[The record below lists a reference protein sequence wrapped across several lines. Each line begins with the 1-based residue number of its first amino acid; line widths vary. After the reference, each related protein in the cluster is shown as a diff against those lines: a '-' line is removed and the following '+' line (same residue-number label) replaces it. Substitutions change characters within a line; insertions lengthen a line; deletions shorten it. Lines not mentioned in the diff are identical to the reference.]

1 MVRIALDAGHGQDTY
16 EQRNTNGVEANGEV
30 FEEHHF
36 NASVVSYLKELLEYN
51 GFSVLLTQPLY
62 GKEVSLKGR
71 TDLANREDVDLFW
84 SVHANASND
93 PSIQGTCCFY
103 WHSSD
108 EGKRLAYL
116 FAKHM
121 QHSGI
126 HLHGNGVHASKI
138 GEWTN
143 LHVIRETN
151 MVAILTENGFMT
163 NEEDLSL
170 MKMSEYRR
178 KVARNHAQ
186 AISEYFDHTY
196 RDPEEQ
202 GDSIASWKREAV
214 EWMYEEGLLEGEEWK
229 QKVDEPLPL
238 WAQAVVLK
246 RLYDELK
253 N

>member
-1 MVRIALDAGHGQDTY
+1 
-16 EQRNTNGVEANGEV
+16 
-30 FEEHHF
+30 
-36 NASVVSYLKELLEYN
+36 
-51 GFSVLLTQPLY
+51 
-62 GKEVSLKGR
+62 
-71 TDLANREDVDLFW
+71 LFW
-84 SVHANASND
+84 SVHANAAND
-93 PSIQGTCCFY
+93 PYTRGACCFY

-163 NEEDLSL
+163 NEQDLAR
-170 MKMSEYRR
+170 MKTSQYRR

-186 AISEYFDHTY
+186 AISEYFGHTY
-196 RDPEEQ
+196 RDPEDKRE
-202 GDSIASWKREAV
+202 SIASWKREAV
-214 EWMYEEGLLEGEEWK
+214 EWLYEEGLLEGEEWK
-229 QKVDEPLPL
+229 QKVDDPLPL
-238 WAQAVVLK
+238 WAHAIVLK
-246 RLYDELK
+246 RLYDK
-253 N
+253 MKG